1 MKKFLP
7 TLILLIVL
15 IGGYAYAKSENFFKE
30 EVKTDQELFAVK
42 SADVKELK
50 LGTGETAVQLKRTE
64 DGWEMTAPEA
74 YPVEAYAADAVADS
88 FGALTVKGVVDEAPA
103 NLGEFGLAEPLQ
115 QVEAVLADGSK
126 KTLLIGNPLPVSGT
140 SYIKT
145 GDANTVY
152 EADDTMLANIS
163 KTAEDFLDKS
173 VFNVEYDKVSAI
185 ELEWKGEK
193 WTLTK
198 SDPAKKAYESAWKLG
213 DKELKPEEGSGVLDQ
228 LIFLSTDRLPKKRA
242 EVDWT
247 AHELKVTITQ
257 TEGAPAIYE
266 GKIDNQL
273 VRVAKTDGPFAF
285 ALGASDMDAVA
296 DKLKELQTAE
306 AAAEASPSPASASPS
321 PAGQ

>member
-7 TLILLIVL
+7 TLILLAVL

-30 EVKTDQELFAVK
+30 EVKTDQQLFAVK

-50 LGTGETAVQLKRTE
+50 LGIGANAVQLKRTA

-74 YPVEAYAADAVADS
+74 YPVESYAADAVAES
-88 FGALTVKGVVDEAPA
+88 LGTLTVKGIVDEAPA
-103 NLGEFGLAEPLQ
+103 NLGEFGLDQPLQ
-115 QVEAVLADGSK
+115 QVEAVLSDGSK
-126 KTLLIGNPLPVSGT
+126 KTVLIGNPLPVAGT
-140 SYIKT
+140 TYMKT
-145 GDANTVY
+145 GDADTVY
-152 EADDTMLANIS
+152 EADDTKLTNIS

-173 VFNVEYDKVSAI
+173 VFKVEYDKVTALT
-185 ELEWKGEK
+185 LEWKGET

-198 SDPAKKAYESAWKLG
+198 TDPAKKAYESAWKLG

-228 LIFLSTDRLPKKRA
+228 LIFLSTDRLPKKRS

-247 AHELKVTITQ
+247 APELKVTLTQ
-257 TEGAPAIYE
+257 TEGTPLVYE

-273 VRVAKTDGPFAF
+273 VRVAKTDGAFAF

-296 DKLKELQTAE
+296 TRLKELLTAKP
-306 AAAEASPSPASASPS
+306 AETSPAPASASPAPS
-321 PAGQ
+321 GQ

>member
-7 TLILLIVL
+7 TLILLAVL

-50 LGTGETAVQLKRTE
+50 LGTGANAVQLKRTAG
-64 DGWEMTAPEA
+64 GWEMTSPEA
-74 YPVEAYAADAVADS
+74 YPVGSYAADAVAEA
-88 FGALTVKGVVDEAPA
+88 FGTLTVKGVVDEAPA
-103 NLGEFGLAEPLQ
+103 NLGEFGLDDPL
-115 QVEAVLADGSK
+115 QVEAVLSDGST

-140 SYIKT
+140 TYVKT
-145 GDANTVY
+145 GDGNTVY
-152 EADDTMLANIS
+152 EAEDTILANIS

-173 VFNVEYDKVSAI
+173 VFKVEYDKVTALT
-185 ELEWKGEK
+185 LEWKGEM

-198 SDPAKKAYESAWKLG
+198 ADPAKKAYESAWKLG

-228 LIFLSTDRLPKKRA
+228 LVFLSTDRLPKKRT

-247 AHELKVTITQ
+247 APELKVTVTQ
-257 TEGAPAIYE
+257 TEGTPLVYE

-273 VRVAKTDGPFAF
+273 VRVAKTDGAFAF

-296 DKLKELQTAE
+296 ARLKELATAKP
-306 AAAEASPSPASASPS
+306 AEASPAPVSPA
-321 PAGQ
+321 Q